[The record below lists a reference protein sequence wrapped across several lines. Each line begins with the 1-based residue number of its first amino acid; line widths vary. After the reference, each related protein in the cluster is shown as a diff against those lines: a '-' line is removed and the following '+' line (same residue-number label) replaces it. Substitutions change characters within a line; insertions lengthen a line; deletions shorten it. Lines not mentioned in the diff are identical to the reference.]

1 MEKLTEMLN
10 NISDSYYDFVVSVLN
25 YAKRNNKNT
34 EAMIAFIENNPNA
47 LSSDVLEYM
56 LSRDDYFDHAQRIA
70 GVSPRIQERA

>member
-1 MEKLTEMLN
+1 MEKLTELLN

-70 GVSPRIQERA
+70 GVSTRIQERA